1 MTARHERRP
10 DLSECIL
17 EDRCLLAFPPGLGPP
32 QFLPEASN
40 NTIIVAGMS
49 LGSPTGGGGAS
60 VPGQNFFYLFVGVSS
75 GGGAALAPGASISI
89 YGLGANSASSSV
101 AFGANVGSGANTP
114 GGGGSASSGLSSFAA
129 TGGAFSSGY
138 NTSLNIS
145 NNYGMSANPVGSI
158 PVHTYDNGTV
168 AESQNPQATDGNN
181 TNTPQQAPMSPA
193 GQGADTGN
201 GSDMN
206 NPMSGPTNN
215 LLRRR
220 PRNTVPPPTI
230 SPAPADPTG
239 MGNPTP

>member
-1 MTARHERRP
+1 MRHERRP

-32 QFLPEASN
+32 QFLPVASN
-40 NTIIVAGMS
+40 NTIILPNTS
-49 LGSPTGGGGAS
+49 LGGATGGGGAS
-60 VPGQNFFYLFVGVSS
+60 MPGATFFYLFVGVSS
-75 GGGAALAPGASISI
+75 GGGAALAPGATVSIF
-89 YGLGANSASSSV
+89 GLNANSASGSV
-101 AFGANVGSGANTP
+101 AFGANVGSGANTG
-114 GGGGSASSGLSSFAA
+114 GGGGSSSSGLSSFAA

-138 NTSLNIS
+138 NTSLNVS

-158 PVHTYDNGTV
+158 PVHTYDNGAVTP
-168 AESQNPQATDGNN
+168 SQGTQPTDGNN
-181 TNTPQQAPMSPA
+181 ADASQQPTNTPA

-220 PRNTVPPPTI
+220 PRNSVPPPTI

>member
-1 MTARHERRP
+1 MRHERRP

-32 QFLPEASN
+32 QFLPIASN
-40 NTIIVAGMS
+40 NTIIVPGS
-49 LGSPTGGGGAS
+49 STGSPTGGGGGAS
-60 VPGQNFFYLFVGVSS
+60 MPGATFFYLLVGVSS
-75 GGGAALAPGASISI
+75 GGGAALAPGATVSIF
-89 YGLGANSASSSV
+89 GLNASGGSTSV

-114 GGGGSASSGLSSFAA
+114 GGGSSSSGLSSFAA

-138 NTSLNIS
+138 NTSLNVS

-168 AESQNPQATDGNN
+168 VESQNTQPTDGNN
-181 TNTPQQAPMSPA
+181 TNTPQQPTNNPA
-193 GQGADTGN
+193 GQGVDTGN

-206 NPMSGPTNN
+206 NPMSGSTNN

-230 SPAPADPTG
+230 SPAPSDPTG
-239 MGNPTP
+239 LGNP